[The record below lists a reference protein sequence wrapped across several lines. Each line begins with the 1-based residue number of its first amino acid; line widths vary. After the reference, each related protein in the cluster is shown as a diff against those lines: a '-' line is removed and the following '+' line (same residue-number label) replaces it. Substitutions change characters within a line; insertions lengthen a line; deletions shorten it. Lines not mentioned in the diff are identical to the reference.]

1 MSKAAGKTLFLFP
14 GLDAVLDAEK
24 IRRWL
29 DVPSVRQTLESAS
42 ESLSEATG
50 REHSLVDL
58 FAEMRRPQDV
68 DEDLIHIG
76 LIAIQYA
83 IALESEKRVIP
94 DILTGCSHGDL
105 GRMAFA
111 GCLPLWDT
119 IRMAW
124 ASAQLPTRC
133 VPGVNAS
140 ARSVSGRLTTE
151 QLDWLRKQDVV
162 VSQWTHHHA
171 TAAGS
176 LETIRDLRERAIRH
190 GLKMHILLR
199 VPVHSPLMR
208 PVVDE
213 ALRIS
218 QQFHLEP
225 PRYPIFSSVYVRRI
239 GDVTELKQEAVDAS
253 LSEIRWM
260 ETLTRLIEEEGV
272 RRIVCI
278 GPSSTLA
285 NWIME
290 DDDIKGVEVIDAWDL
305 CRTQARQAGSLPSRP
320 DASPSA

>member
-1 MSKAAGKTLFLFP
+1 
-14 GLDAVLDAEK
+14 
-24 IRRWL
+24 
-29 DVPSVRQTLESAS
+29 
-42 ESLSEATG
+42 
-50 REHSLVDL
+50 
-58 FAEMRRPQDV
+58 
-68 DEDLIHIG
+68 
-76 LIAIQYA
+76 
-83 IALESEKRVIP
+83 
-94 DILTGCSHGDL
+94 
-105 GRMAFA
+105 
-111 GCLPLWDT
+111 
-119 IRMAW
+119 
-124 ASAQLPTRC
+124 
-133 VPGVNAS
+133 
-140 ARSVSGRLTTE
+140 
-151 QLDWLRKQDVV
+151 
-162 VSQWTHHHA
+162 
-171 TAAGS
+171 
-176 LETIRDLRERAIRH
+176 
-190 GLKMHILLR
+190 MHILLR

-239 GDVTELKQEAVDAS
+239 RDVTELKQEAVDAS

-305 CRTQARQAGSLPSRP
+305 CRTQARPAGSLPSRP

>member
-1 MSKAAGKTLFLFP
+1 MSQRGGKTLFLFP
-14 GLDAVLDAEK
+14 GLDAVLDAGK

-29 DVPSVRQTLESAS
+29 DVPFIRQTLESAS
-42 ESLSEATG
+42 QSLSEATG
-50 REHSLVDL
+50 QSQSLVEL

-83 IALESEKRVIP
+83 IALESEKRVAP

-119 IRMAW
+119 IHMAW
-124 ASAQLPTRC
+124 ASAQLRTQC
-133 VPGVNAS
+133 IPGVNAS
-140 ARSVSGRLTTE
+140 ARSISGRLTKE

-176 LETIRDLRERAIRH
+176 LETIRDLRERAIKH
-190 GLKMHILLR
+190 GLKMHVLLR

-218 QQFHLEP
+218 QQFDLKP

-239 GDVTELKQEAVDAS
+239 RDVEELKQEAVDAS

-260 ETLTRLIEEEGV
+260 ETLSRLIREEGV
-272 RRIVCI
+272 RRIICI

-290 DDDIKGVEVIDAWDL
+290 DENTEGVEVIDAWDL
-305 CRTQARQAGSLPSRP
+305 CRNTGEKAKPLPSHSTMTSM
-320 DASPSA
+320 A